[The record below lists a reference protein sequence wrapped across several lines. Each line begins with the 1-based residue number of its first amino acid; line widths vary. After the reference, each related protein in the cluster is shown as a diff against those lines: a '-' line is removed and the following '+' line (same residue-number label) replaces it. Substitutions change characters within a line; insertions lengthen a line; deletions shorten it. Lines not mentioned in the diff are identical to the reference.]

1 MIKKISKIMWIVI
14 ITFVIFAVI
23 VVVLTNNALLLYLSG
38 QLFGIGV
45 FVQLV
50 LIIIGLFT
58 KKSKKEESD

>member
-23 VVVLTNNALLLYLSG
+23 VAVLTNNALLLYLSG
-38 QLFGIGV
+38 QLFAIGV